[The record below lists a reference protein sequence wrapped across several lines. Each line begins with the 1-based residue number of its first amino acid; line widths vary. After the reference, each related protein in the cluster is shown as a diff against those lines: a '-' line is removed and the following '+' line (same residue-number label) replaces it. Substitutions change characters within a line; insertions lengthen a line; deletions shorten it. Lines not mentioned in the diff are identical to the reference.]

1 MKITAGDSDSA
12 GAQFDYVTLR
22 PDQHVGRYRIVSVLG
37 QGGFGITYRAVDS
50 ELGRD
55 VAIKEYLPAA
65 LAIRQDGTTVMPRS
79 TSAAEDFAWGRDRF
93 VAEGRTLAALH
104 RTPGIVLV
112 HDFLET
118 NGTAYLVMELVAGR
132 TLHEQ
137 VAQQGPLDAA
147 ALDGILWRLLDGL
160 AAVHAA
166 GFLHRDIKPA
176 NILLDAEGH
185 ATLID
190 FGASRVA
197 VAGRSQNMTAVFTPG
212 YGAVE
217 QFTAAAQGPST
228 DIYGLAATLHFAIT
242 GAPPPNAIDRML
254 DDTLAPLAAGK
265 WPFPPA
271 LLAGIDAGLA
281 VRADRRPQ
289 SIADW
294 RALLSLTTPVRP
306 AVAAAPATVIMPGA
320 TSSAAAPPPTAT
332 RKRPVLIAAS
342 AVAAIGVAAAGWFV
356 LGSQP
361 PSAPT
366 PSASTASA
374 PGPSSV
380 AAPTPAPAL
389 AAAPPPVAVPPAA
402 QDQAQALLEEARRAQ
417 QAALDEAARLR
428 SEAEARRKADEEIA
442 MRRRIEEEM
451 RQKTAAEE
459 AARRQAAEEVARKA
473 DEEIAMRRRIEEEV
487 RQKTAAEEAAR
498 RQAAG
503 EAARKAEAEAAERL
517 KAAEADRSG
526 AEAAEAALRLS
537 TADRQRIQVAL
548 TAMGYPTTR
557 SDGVFG
563 PRTREMIAAW
573 QKKTGRA
580 ATGYL
585 TADAQA
591 ALLRDAGPAVARWD
605 EEQRTLA
612 ARPAAPA
619 PPARSGASCDGTFTA
634 RWCRGAYQGFPPS
647 CWNAPAT
654 IVNGAISGGWTSS
667 GSSQRQTFDGRI
679 DGSGGV
685 QITYNG
691 VGAQTHV
698 NLPFVVL
705 MTGTVSDRVL
715 KAAGRAG
722 SAGRDFTMTIQCP

>member
-1 MKITAGDSDSA
+1 
-12 GAQFDYVTLR
+12 
-22 PDQHVGRYRIVSVLG
+22 
-37 QGGFGITYRAVDS
+37 
-50 ELGRD
+50 
-55 VAIKEYLPAA
+55 
-65 LAIRQDGTTVMPRS
+65 MPRS
-79 TSAAEDFAWGRDRF
+79 TGAAEDFAWGRDRF
-93 VAEGRTLAALH
+93 VAEGRTLAALQ
-104 RTPGIVLV
+104 RAPGIVLV

-137 VAQQGPLDAA
+137 VARQGPLDAA

-160 AAVHAA
+160 AAIHAA

-176 NILLDAEGH
+176 NILLDAEGR

-190 FGASRVA
+190 FGASRAA
-197 VAGRSQNMTAVFTPG
+197 VAGRWQTMTAVFTPG
-212 YGAVE
+212 FGAVE
-217 QFTAAAQGPST
+217 QFTAATQGPWT

-242 GAPPPNAIDRML
+242 GEPPPNAIDRIL

-289 SIADW
+289 SIVEW
-294 RALLSLTTPVRP
+294 RTRLSTTPPIRP
-306 AVAAAPATVIMPGA
+306 SGAAAPATVVMPAA
-320 TSSAAAPPPTAT
+320 TPSAAPPVTVSPPTAA
-332 RKRPVLIAAS
+332 RKRPMLIAAS
-342 AVAAIGVAAAGWFV
+342 TVAVIGVAATGWLV
-356 LGSQP
+356 LRSQAP
-361 PSAPT
+361 PAPM

-374 PGPSSV
+374 SAPPSV
-380 AAPTPAPAL
+380 AAPTAAPAL
-389 AAAPPPVAVPPAA
+389 AAVPPPAAVPPAT
-402 QDQAQALLEEARRAQ
+402 QDQTQALLEESRRAQ

-428 SEAEARRKADEEIA
+428 SEAEARRKADEE
-442 MRRRIEEEM
+442 
-451 RQKTAAEE
+451 
-459 AARRQAAEEVARKA
+459 V
-473 DEEIAMRRRIEEEV
+473 AMRRRIEEEV
-487 RQKTAAEEAAR
+487 RQKAAAEQAAR
-498 RQAAG
+498 RQAAE

-517 KAAEADRSG
+517 KADEADRAG
-526 AEAAEAALRLS
+526 AEAAEAALRLG
-537 TADRQRIQVAL
+537 TADRQRIQLAL
-548 TAMGYPTTR
+548 TAMGYPTTG

-591 ALLRDAGPAVARWD
+591 ALLRDAGPALARRE
-605 EEQRTLA
+605 EEQRGPAATMA
-612 ARPAAPA
+612 ARPVAALPSKA
-619 PPARSGASCDGTFTA
+619 AASCDGTFTA

-647 CWNAPAT
+647 CWNSPAT
-654 IVNGAISGGWTSS
+654 IVNGAISGAWTSPAS
-667 GSSQRQTFDGRI
+667 GHRQTFEGRI

-698 NLPFVVL
+698 NQPFVAL
-705 MTGTVSDRVL
+705 MTGTVSDRIL

-722 SAGRDFTMTIQCP
+722 SGGRDFTVTIQCP

>member
-1 MKITAGDSDSA
+1 MKIPSGDSDSDSGSL
-12 GAQFDYVTLR
+12 GAQFDHVTLR
-22 PDQHVGRYRIVSVLG
+22 PGQHVGRYRIVSVLG
-37 QGGFGITYRAVDS
+37 QGGFGITYRAVDG
-50 ELGRD
+50 ELSRD
-55 VAIKEYLPAA
+55 VAIKEYLPAS

-79 TSAAEDFAWGRDRF
+79 TGAAEDFAWGRDRF

-132 TLHEQ
+132 TLQEQ
-137 VAQQGPLDAA
+137 VAQHGPLDAA

-190 FGASRVA
+190 FGASRAA
-197 VAGRSQNMTAVFTPG
+197 VAGRSQRMTAVFTPG

-217 QFTAAAQGPST
+217 QFTAATQGPWT
-228 DIYGLAATLHFAIT
+228 DIYGLAATLHFAVT
-242 GAPPPNAIDRML
+242 GAPPPNAIDRVL
-254 DDTLAPLAAGK
+254 DDTLTPLAAGR

-281 VRADRRPQ
+281 ARADRRPQ
-289 SIADW
+289 SIAEW
-294 RALLSLTTPVRP
+294 RALLSATAPVRAP
-306 AVAAAPATVIMPGA
+306 VATAPATVVMP
-320 TSSAAAPPPTAT
+320 TPSVAAPPPAAT

-342 AVAAIGVAAAGWFV
+342 AVAVIGVAAAGWFG
-356 LGSQP
+356 LRSQP
-361 PSAPT
+361 PSMPI
-366 PSASTASA
+366 PSVT
-374 PGPSSV
+374 
-380 AAPTPAPAL
+380 T
-389 AAAPPPVAVPPAA
+389 APPPVAVPLPA
-402 QDQAQALLEEARRAQ
+402 QDQAQAQLDEARRAQ

-428 SEAEARRKADEEIA
+428 SEAEARRKADEEVA

-451 RQKTAAEE
+451 RQKAAAEE
-459 AARRQAAEEVARKA
+459 AARRE
-473 DEEIAMRRRIEEEV
+473 
-487 RQKTAAEEAAR
+487 AAEEA
-498 RQAAG
+498 Q
-503 EAARKAEAEAAERL
+503 RKAEAEAAERL

-526 AEAAEAALRLS
+526 AEAAETALRLS
-537 TADRQRIQVAL
+537 TVDRQRIQVAL

-563 PRTREMIAAW
+563 ARTREMIAAW

-585 TADAQA
+585 TADAQT
-591 ALLRDAGPAVARWD
+591 ALLRDAGPAVTRWD
-605 EEQRTLA
+605 EEQRALAATPA
-612 ARPAAPA
+612 ARPAP
-619 PPARSGASCDGTFTA
+619 PPAKAAASCDGTFTA

-654 IVNGAISGGWTSS
+654 IANGVISGGWTSS
-667 GSSQRQTFDGRI
+667 GSTQRQTFEGRI

-685 QITYNG
+685 QVTYNG
-691 VGAQTHV
+691 IGAQTHV
-698 NLPFVVL
+698 NQPFIAL
-705 MTGTVSDRVL
+705 MTGTLSDRVL
-715 KAAGRAG
+715 KVAGRAG

>member
-1 MKITAGDSDSA
+1 MKIPSGDSDSDSGSL
-12 GAQFDYVTLR
+12 GAQFDHVTLR
-22 PDQHVGRYRIVSVLG
+22 PGQHVGRYRIVSVLG

-50 ELGRD
+50 ELSRD
-55 VAIKEYLPAA
+55 VAIKEYLPAS

-79 TSAAEDFAWGRDRF
+79 TGAAEDFAWGRDRF

-132 TLHEQ
+132 TLQEQ
-137 VAQQGPLDAA
+137 VAQHGPLDPA

-176 NILLDAEGH
+176 NILLDAKGH

-190 FGASRVA
+190 FGASRAA
-197 VAGRSQNMTAVFTPG
+197 VAGRSQRMTAVFTPG

-217 QFTAAAQGPST
+217 QFTAATQGPWT

-242 GAPPPNAIDRML
+242 GAPPPNAIDRVL

-271 LLAGIDAGLA
+271 LLSGIDAGLA
-281 VRADRRPQ
+281 ARADRRPQ
-289 SIADW
+289 SIAEW
-294 RALLSLTTPVRP
+294 RALLSATAPVRAP
-306 AVAAAPATVIMPGA
+306 VAAAPATVIMPTPSVA
-320 TSSAAAPPPTAT
+320 TPPPAAT

-342 AVAAIGVAAAGWFV
+342 LVAVIGVAAAGWFV
-356 LGSQP
+356 LRSQP
-361 PSAPT
+361 PST
-366 PSASTASA
+366 PI
-374 PGPSSV
+374 PSV
-380 AAPTPAPAL
+380 AT
-389 AAAPPPVAVPPAA
+389 APPPAAVPPPV
-402 QDQAQALLEEARRAQ
+402 QDQSQALLDEARRAQ

-428 SEAEARRKADEEIA
+428 SEADARRKADEELA
-442 MRRRIEEEM
+442 MRRRIEEEI
-451 RQKTAAEE
+451 RQKAAAEE
-459 AARRQAAEEVARKA
+459 AAWRQAAEEA
-473 DEEIAMRRRIEEEV
+473 
-487 RQKTAAEEAAR
+487 Q
-498 RQAAG
+498 
-503 EAARKAEAEAAERL
+503 RKAEAEAAERL
-517 KAAEADRSG
+517 KAEEADRSG

-537 TADRQRIQVAL
+537 TVDRQRIQVAL

-563 PRTREMIAAW
+563 ARTREMIAAW

-580 ATGYL
+580 ATGHL

-591 ALLRDAGPAVARWD
+591 ALLRDAGPAVTRWD
-605 EEQRTLA
+605 EEQRALAATPAAPPAATPA
-612 ARPAAPA
+612 ARPAP
-619 PPARSGASCDGTFTA
+619 PPAKAAASCDGTFTA

-647 CWNAPAT
+647 CWNSSAT
-654 IVNGAISGGWTSS
+654 IVNGVISGGWTSS
-667 GSSQRQTFDGRI
+667 GSSQRQTFEGRI

-685 QITYNG
+685 QVTYNG
-691 VGAQTHV
+691 IGAQTHV
-698 NLPFVVL
+698 NQPFIAL

-715 KAAGRAG
+715 KVAGRAG

>member
-1 MKITAGDSDSA
+1 MKITAGNSNSA
-12 GAQFDYVTLR
+12 GAHFDYVTLR

-79 TSAAEDFAWGRDRF
+79 TGAAEDFAWGRDRF

-132 TLHEQ
+132 TLHDQ
-137 VAQQGPLDAA
+137 VAQHGPLDAA
-147 ALDGILWRLLDGL
+147 ALERMLWPLLDGL

-166 GFLHRDIKPA
+166 GFLHRDVKPA
-176 NILLDAEGH
+176 NILLDAEDR

-217 QFTAAAQGPST
+217 QFTAATQGPWT

-242 GAPPPNAIDRML
+242 GESPPNAIDRIL

-281 VRADRRPQ
+281 VRADRRPR
-289 SIADW
+289 SIAEW
-294 RALLSLTTPVRP
+294 RALLSLTASARP
-306 AVAAAPATVIMPGA
+306 AVAAAPATVIMAG
-320 TSSAAAPPPTAT
+320 APPPAAVPPPAAT

-342 AVAAIGVAAAGWFV
+342 AVAVIGVAAAGWFV
-356 LGSQP
+356 LRSQP

-366 PSASTASA
+366 PSASTAPASTASA
-374 PGPSSV
+374 PAPPSV
-380 AAPTPAPAL
+380 APTPAPAL
-389 AAAPPPVAVPPAA
+389 AAAPPPAAVPPAT
-402 QDQAQALLEEARRAQ
+402 QDQTQALLEEARRAQ

-442 MRRRIEEEM
+442 MRRRIEEEV
-451 RQKTAAEE
+451 RQKTAADE
-459 AARRQAAEEVARKA
+459 AARRQAAEE
-473 DEEIAMRRRIEEEV
+473 
-487 RQKTAAEEAAR
+487 
-498 RQAAG
+498 
-503 EAARKAEAEAAERL
+503 AARKAEADAAERL

-537 TADRQRIQVAL
+537 TPDRQRIQVAL
-548 TAMGYPTTR
+548 TALGYPTTR

-573 QKKTGRA
+573 QKKVGRA

-605 EEQRTLA
+605 EEQRSLA
-612 ARPAAPA
+612 ARPAPSAPA
-619 PPARSGASCDGTFTA
+619 KSAASCDGTFTA
-634 RWCRGAYQGFPPS
+634 RWCRAAYQGFPPS
-647 CWNAPAT
+647 CWNSPAT
-654 IVNGAISGGWTSS
+654 IANGAISGGWTSS

-685 QITYNG
+685 QLTYNG
-691 VGAQTHV
+691 IGAQTHV

-715 KAAGRAG
+715 KVAGRAG